1 MFTLRKESFAVIDL
15 FIGKPPTMNRHMED
29 DPLPIQQS
37 IRETLRIARNIR
49 LDRRKSTTDRRQANE
64 DFIINLSHRQE
75 KRTRLDRRQ
84 NQELLTAIPPRR
96 RNRRKNRLDRRLS
109 VNSGV
114 HVKLSTQNDRR
125 SGIDRRGDKS
135 L

>member
-1 MFTLRKESFAVIDL
+1 MIDF

-29 DPLPIQQS
+29 DPQPIQQS
-37 IRETLRIARNIR
+37 IRETRRIARNVR
-49 LDRRKSTTDRRQANE
+49 LDRRKSTNDRRQANE
-64 DFIINLSHRQE
+64 DYIVNLSHRQE

-84 NQELLTAIPPRR
+84 NQELLTALPRR
-96 RNRRKNRLDRRLS
+96 RNRRKNQLDRRRS

-114 HVKLSTQNDRR
+114 HVKLSTQHDRR
-125 SGIDRRGDKS
+125 SGIDRRDDKP

>member
-1 MFTLRKESFAVIDL
+1 MIYF
-15 FIGKPPTMNRHMED
+15 FIGKPPTMNRHMDD
-29 DPLPIQQS
+29 DPQPIQQS
-37 IRETLRIARNIR
+37 IRESLRIARNVR

-64 DFIINLSHRQE
+64 DYIVNLSHRQE

-84 NQELLTAIPPRR
+84 NQELLTALPRR
-96 RNRRKNRLDRRLS
+96 RNRRKNQLDRRRS

-114 HVKLSTQNDRR
+114 HVKLSTQHDRR
-125 SGIDRRGDKS
+125 SGIDRRNNKP

>member
-1 MFTLRKESFAVIDL
+1 MIDF

-64 DFIINLSHRQE
+64 DYIINLSHRQE
-75 KRTRLDRRQ
+75 KRARLDRRQ
-84 NQELLTAIPPRR
+84 NQELLTTLPRR
-96 RNRRKNRLDRRLS
+96 RNRRKNQLDRRRS

-114 HVKLSTQNDRR
+114 HVKLSTQHDRR

>member
-1 MFTLRKESFAVIDL
+1 MIDF
-15 FIGKPPTMNRHMED
+15 FIGKPPSMNRHMED

-64 DFIINLSHRQE
+64 DYIINLSHRQE
-75 KRTRLDRRQ
+75 KRARLDRRQ
-84 NQELLTAIPPRR
+84 NQELLTALPRR
-96 RNRRKNRLDRRLS
+96 RNRRKNQLDRRLS